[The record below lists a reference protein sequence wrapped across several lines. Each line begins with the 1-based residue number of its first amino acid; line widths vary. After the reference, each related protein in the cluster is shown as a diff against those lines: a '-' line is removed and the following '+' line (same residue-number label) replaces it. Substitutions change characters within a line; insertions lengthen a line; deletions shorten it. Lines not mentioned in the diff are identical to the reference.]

1 MVVVCSFLFIIHK
14 RLNSVII
21 KKFILFFSFLF
32 IAFCNMKGQ
41 PLPNTDLQWSRLLN
55 PAGKQLVFGN
65 PEVENHALDVSLSP
79 DGR

>member
-1 MVVVCSFLFIIHK
+1 
-14 RLNSVII
+14 
-21 KKFILFFSFLF
+21 
-32 IAFCNMKGQ
+32 MKGQ